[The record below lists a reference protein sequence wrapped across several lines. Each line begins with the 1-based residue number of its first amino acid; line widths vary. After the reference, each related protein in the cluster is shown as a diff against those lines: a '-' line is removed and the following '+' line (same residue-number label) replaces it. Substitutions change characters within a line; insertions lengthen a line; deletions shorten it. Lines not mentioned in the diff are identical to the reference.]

1 MSQRFRD
8 KYRIPS
14 TRIPWFDYG
23 SNAAYYITICTKRR
37 KPYLGNV
44 ENGKMILSEIGDIVR
59 KEWHKTPSI
68 RPELNLY
75 MDDFVVMPDHIHGI
89 IVIRSGGVR
98 RDARRGV
105 STCVRNKNIFGPQ
118 YNNIPSIIRGIK
130 STVTTRARIINPDFG
145 WQTRYYDHIIRN
157 RKDYKRILEYFNKHP
172 QII

>member
-1 MSQRFRD
+1 MPQRFRD

-44 ENGKMILSEIGDIVR
+44 ENGKMILSEIGEIVR
-59 KEWHKTPSI
+59 REWHQTPSM

-75 MDDFVVMPDHIHGI
+75 MDDFVIMPDHIHGVI
-89 IVIRSGGVR
+89 IR
-98 RDARRGV
+98 RDARPGV
-105 STCVRNKNIFGPQ
+105 STNVRNKNSFGAQ
-118 YNNIPSIIRGIK
+118 TNNIPSIIRGIK
-130 STVTTRARIINPDFG
+130 SAVTIQARKINPEFA

-172 QII
+172 RVK